1 MLGQVS
7 VAAATA
13 VVGYDLASNTVWQQS
28 GKPRIIRG
36 IALAGSAAALDTKAE
51 LFVGANR
58 VGEVYNSATGAPT
71 REHLF
76 PVGAV
81 VPAGEE
87 VHCFVTDAAASN
99 PVTLILDFQ
108 E

>member
-1 MLGQVS
+1 MIS
-7 VAAATA
+7 VAASVA

-36 IALAGSAAALDTKAE
+36 IALTGSAAALDTKAE

-58 VGEVYNSATGAPT
+58 VGEIYNAATGAPT
-71 REHLF
+71 RDHLF

-87 VHCFVTDAAASN
+87 LHCFVTDAAASN
-99 PVTLILDFQ
+99 PLVLLIDLA